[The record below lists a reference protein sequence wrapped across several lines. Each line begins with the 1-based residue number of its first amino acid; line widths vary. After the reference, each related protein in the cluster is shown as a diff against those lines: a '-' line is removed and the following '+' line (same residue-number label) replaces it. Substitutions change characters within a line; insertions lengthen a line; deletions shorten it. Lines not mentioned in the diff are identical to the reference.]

1 VTVAKGEVIYEENE
15 KNDKL
20 YLIETGEVLISKGP
34 KNAQNDVLRTEK
46 LHFGE
51 DHFLQED
58 MLATETVTAKVD
70 TVMGVLSTTSLIAV
84 IRAIRRLDQSIQ
96 NGQLFGVS
104 EARLSD
110 LHRHRILGIGAFGR
124 GKGFISTRKLCVALK
139 YTI

>member
-1 VTVAKGEVIYEENE
+1 MAKGEVIYEENE

-20 YLIETGEVLISKGP
+20 YLIETGEVLVSKGP

-46 LHFGE
+46 SHFGE
-51 DHFLQED
+51 GHFLQED

-70 TVMGVLSTTSLIAV
+70 TVMGVLSATSIIGV
-84 IRAIRRLDQSIQ
+84 IRAICRLDPSIAEKRKP
-96 NGQLFGVS
+96 FGVS

-110 LHRHRILGIGAFGR
+110 FHRHRILGTGAFGR
-124 GKGFISTRKLCVALK
+124 GEESIFTRKLCIIALK